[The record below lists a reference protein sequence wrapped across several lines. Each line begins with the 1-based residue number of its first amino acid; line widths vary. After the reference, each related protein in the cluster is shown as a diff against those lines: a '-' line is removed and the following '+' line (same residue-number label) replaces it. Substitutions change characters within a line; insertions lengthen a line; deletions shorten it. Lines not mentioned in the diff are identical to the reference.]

1 MSKNLTMTV
10 LLDFYGELLTEKQR
24 IALKSYYDE
33 DCSLSEIAEDMSIS
47 RQGVRD
53 FIKRGESQ
61 LLEFEEKLGL
71 AKRFIKINQLT
82 DKINEVIET
91 NDVPLILRRYV
102 NEIKENL

>member
-91 NDVPLILRRYV
+91 NDVPLILRQYV
-102 NEIKENL
+102 NEIIENL